1 MIIHKIKKIN
11 FVIFYNGLCIPLN
24 SNKIIY
30 VHLYLS
36 IYTYKREYG
45 TPEKIEDIY
54 DYRAKL
60 KQKFY
65 FYQDMSKDDDVPKK
79 LQNDFLHQMYED
91 FGTIEED
98 CFYDRLEDGKYDEG
112 FKERQVKEE
121 KSR

>member
-1 MIIHKIKKIN
+1 M
-11 FVIFYNGLCIPLN
+11 
-24 SNKIIY
+24 
-30 VHLYLS
+30 
-36 IYTYKREYG
+36 
-45 TPEKIEDIY
+45 
-54 DYRAKL
+54 
-60 KQKFY
+60 
-65 FYQDMSKDDDVPKK
+65 YQMK

>member
-1 MIIHKIKKIN
+1 MEIITDALED
-11 FVIFYNGLCIPLN
+11 V
-24 SNKIIY
+24 
-30 VHLYLS
+30 
-36 IYTYKREYG
+36 YKR
-45 TPEKIEDIY
+45 
-54 DYRAKL
+54 
-60 KQKFY
+60 Q
-65 FYQDMSKDDDVPKK
+65 VPKK